1 MRSEEQASIL
11 VTLFLDN
18 LTIAIDWDI
27 DHQNQQKDGL
37 QICSSLEAEANPWRK
52 KWVIFWNDGPK
63 HIKLNTS
70 ILTADYTVK
79 PVLSGHSKKKPN
91 YRLMQVKNIEACS
104 KGSILQ
110 PFWPSWSY
118 HLLLKSLFCLFF
130 WVAA

>member
-52 KWVIFWNDGPK
+52 KWVIF
-63 HIKLNTS
+63 
-70 ILTADYTVK
+70 
-79 PVLSGHSKKKPN
+79 
-91 YRLMQVKNIEACS
+91 
-104 KGSILQ
+104 
-110 PFWPSWSY
+110 
-118 HLLLKSLFCLFF
+118 
-130 WVAA
+130 